1 MEDNES
7 GQDLKI
13 KDFNRCKIK
22 DFNRCKIKDFN
33 R

>member
-13 KDFNRCKIK
+13 KDFNK